1 MTHPKRKSSTSRRH
15 NGQQKLFVVAESVPA
30 FDRHSGYQR
39 LYRILELLCKR
50 YAITFIAYG
59 DDPRYPTD
67 EYIRALETLGIEVYV
82 RTFRVRRFWRARGHA
97 VVFETY
103 RVAEWWLAGVRFLN
117 PALPI
122 IIDSVDLHYLRELRM
137 SEYEPKMRSREQAL
151 ETRAREL
158 GMYSKADAVITV
170 TEHEKNVL
178 AKELPRLEVM
188 VVPNIHTATE
198 GAVHGESRIPGS
210 LLFVGGFAH
219 PPNVDAVVYF
229 CHEVLPLIR
238 KVLPSVSVWIVGDS
252 PPDQVLAMKAL
263 AGVEVTGYVHDL
275 GPYLRK
281 AWISIAPLRYG
292 AGMKGKIGE
301 AMAAGLPVVTTTI
314 GAEGM
319 QLENRLTALIADSA
333 EEFADAVAELSADIA
348 LHAAIARNAREHV
361 HRNYAPSVMEDRL
374 AALLESVASR
384 SPKRMSL
391 GERVRFCLSLLSAKA
406 LHLCGRRDAR
416 GEGAR

>member
-1 MTHPKRKSSTSRRH
+1 MTPLHRKRTSTAPRRH
-15 NGQQKLFVVAESVPA
+15 KRQQTLFVVAESVPA
-30 FDRHSGYQR
+30 FDRHAGYQR
-39 LYRILELLCKR
+39 LYRILELLSKR

-59 DDPRYPTD
+59 DDPHYRTD
-67 EYIRALETLGIEVYV
+67 EYIRALEKLGIEVYV
-82 RTFRVRRFWRARGHA
+82 RTFRVRQFWRARGRA

-103 RVAEWWLAGVRFLN
+103 RVAEWWLDGVRFLN

-137 SEYEPKMRSREQAL
+137 SEYEPNTRSREQAL

-158 GMYSKADAVITV
+158 DMYRKADAVITV
-170 TEHEKNVL
+170 TEYEKSVL
-178 AKELPRLEVM
+178 AKELPGLEVM
-188 VVPNIHTATE
+188 VVPTIHTADGRE
-198 GAVHGESRIPGS
+198 VHGESRIPGS

-238 KVLPSVSVWIVGDS
+238 KILPSVPVWIVGDS
-252 PPDQVLAMKAL
+252 PPGEILAMKAL
-263 AGVEVTGYVHDL
+263 PGVEVTGYVPDL

-292 AGMKGKIGE
+292 AGIKGKIAE

-319 QLENRLTALIADSA
+319 QLQNRVTALIADSPQ
-333 EEFADAVAELSADIA
+333 EFANAISELCQHIA
-348 LHAAIARNAREHV
+348 LHAAIARNALEHV
-361 HRNYAPSVMEDRL
+361 HRNYAPSMMEDRL
-374 AALLESVASR
+374 VRLLESVASR
-384 SPKRMSL
+384 PPKRMSF
-391 GERVRFCLSLLSAKA
+391 GERVRFCRSLIGS
-406 LHLCGRRDAR
+406 R
-416 GEGAR
+416 

>member
-1 MTHPKRKSSTSRRH
+1 MRHPKRKSTVSRRH
-15 NGQQKLFVVAESVPA
+15 NRQQKLFVVAESVPA
-30 FDRHSGYQR
+30 FDRHAGYQR

-59 DDPRYPTD
+59 DDPRYRTD
-67 EYIRALETLGIEVYV
+67 EYIQALETLGIEVYV
-82 RTFRVRRFWRARGHA
+82 RTFRVRRFWRARGLA

-103 RVAEWWLAGVRFLN
+103 RVAEWWLDGVRFLN

-137 SEYEPKMRSREQAL
+137 SEYEPSRRSREQAL

-158 GMYSKADAVITV
+158 GMYRKADAVITV
-170 TEHEKNVL
+170 TDYEKSVL
-178 AKELPRLEVM
+178 AKELPGLEVI
-188 VVPNIHTATE
+188 VVPTIHKVDG

-229 CHEVLPLIR
+229 CQEVLPLIR
-238 KVLPSVSVWIVGDS
+238 KVLPSVPVWIVGDS
-252 PPDQVLAMKAL
+252 PPDEVLAMKAL
-263 AGVEVTGYVHDL
+263 AGVEVTGYVPDL

-292 AGMKGKIGE
+292 AGIKGKIGE

-319 QLENRLTALIADSA
+319 QLQNRVTALIADSA
-333 EEFADAVAELSADIA
+333 EEFAKAVSELSQDLP
-348 LHAAIARNAREHV
+348 LHAAIAHNALEHV
-361 HRNYAPSVMEDRL
+361 HRNYAPSLMEGRMVR
-374 AALLESVASR
+374 LLESVASR
-384 SPKRMSL
+384 PPKRMSF
-391 GERVRFCLSLLSAKA
+391 GERVRFCRSLISAKA
-406 LHLCGRRDAR
+406 LHLVGRRDAR
-416 GEGAR
+416 G

>member
-1 MTHPKRKSSTSRRH
+1 MTPLHPKRNSTASRSH
-15 NGQQKLFVVAESVPA
+15 NRQQKLFVVAESVPA
-30 FDRHSGYQR
+30 FDRHAGYQR

-59 DDPRYPTD
+59 DDPSYRTD
-67 EYIRALETLGIEVYV
+67 EYVRALETLGIEVYI
-82 RTFRVRRFWRARGHA
+82 RTFQLRRFWRARGHA

-103 RVAEWWLAGVRFLN
+103 RVAEWWLDGVRFLN

-137 SEYEPKMRSREQAL
+137 SEYEPSRRSRQQAL

-158 GMYSKADAVITV
+158 GMYRKADAVITV
-170 TEHEKNVL
+170 TEYEKNVL
-178 AKELPRLEVM
+178 AKELPGLEVM
-188 VVPNIHTATE
+188 VVPTIHKMDG
-198 GAVHGESRIPGS
+198 GAVYDESRIPGS

-238 KVLPSVSVWIVGDS
+238 KLLPSVPVWIVGDS
-252 PPDQVLAMKAL
+252 PPDEVLALKAL

-319 QLENRLTALIADSA
+319 QLQNRVTALIADSA
-333 EEFADAVAELSADIA
+333 EEFANAVSELSEDIA
-348 LHAAIARNAREHV
+348 LHAAIARNALEHV
-361 HRNYAPSVMEDRL
+361 HRNYAPSLMEDRL
-374 AALLESVASR
+374 ARLLESVASR
-384 SPKRMSL
+384 PPKRMSF
-391 GERVRFCLSLLSAKA
+391 GERVRFCGSLIIARA
-406 LHLCGRRDAR
+406 LHMVGRRDVR
-416 GEGAR
+416 G